1 MPIYKMSQYALKK
14 HVVYVIVSQVLHFYT
29 KIFNVDNKN

>member
-1 MPIYKMSQYALKK
+1 MPIYKMSQYALKE
-14 HVVYVIVSQVLHFYT
+14 HVVYVVSQVLHFYT